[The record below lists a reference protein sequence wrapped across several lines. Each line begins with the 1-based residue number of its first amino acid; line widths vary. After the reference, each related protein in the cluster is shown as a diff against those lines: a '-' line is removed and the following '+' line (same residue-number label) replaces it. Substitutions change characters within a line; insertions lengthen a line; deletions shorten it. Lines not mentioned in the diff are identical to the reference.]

1 MNLPNKLTVTR
12 IILTIVIIILCLFPF
27 YSIGINFP
35 KFNISGLVVDSTY
48 FIAGVIYLIAA
59 ITDYFDGKIARSKN
73 LVTDTG
79 KLLDAI
85 ADKVLVNSV
94 LVIFACKGFVPAI
107 VPVIYIFRD
116 EVVNSLKMDALKK
129 GKVVAAIKSG
139 KIKTAS
145 MMIGLALMFFYNLPF
160 ELINLKVADFLIY
173 FAVIMSLVSL
183 YEYYKLWKKI
193 KWIDKYRHMNLVK
206 LN

>member
-1 MNLPNKLTVTR
+1 MNLPNKLTITR
-12 IILTIVIIILCLFPF
+12 IILTILIIILCLFPF
-27 YSIGINFP
+27 YSLNIYFP
-35 KFNISGLVVDSTY
+35 KFNIAGLVVDSTY
-48 FIAGVIYLIAA
+48 LIAGVIYIIAA
-59 ITDYFDGKIARSKN
+59 LTDYFDGMIARRDN
-73 LVTDTG
+73 LITDTG

-94 LVIFACKGFVPAI
+94 LIIFAVNGFLPSFVPI
-107 VPVIYIFRD
+107 IYIFRD
-116 EVVNSLKMDALKK
+116 EVVNALKMSALRK

-173 FAVIMSLVSL
+173 FAVIMSVVSGI
-183 YEYYKLWKKI
+183 EYYNLWKKI
-193 KWIDKYRHMNLVK
+193 K
-206 LN
+206 

>member
-1 MNLPNKLTVTR
+1 MKLPNRLTVAR
-12 IILTIVIIILCLFPF
+12 IILTIFIIFLCLFPF

-35 KFNISGLVVDSTY
+35 KFNINGLVVDSVY
-48 FIAGVIYLIAA
+48 FISGIIYIIAA
-59 ITDYFDGKIARSKN
+59 LTDYLDGSIARKNN

-94 LVIFACKGFVPAI
+94 LIIFACRGFIPVI

-116 EVVNSLKMDALKK
+116 EVVNALKMDILKK
-129 GKVVAAIKSG
+129 GYVTAAIKSG

-145 MMIGLALMFFYNLPF
+145 MMIGLGLMFFYNLPF

-173 FAVIMSLVSL
+173 FATVMSIVSAI
-183 YEYYKLWKKI
+183 EYYNIWKKT
-193 KWIDKYRHMNLVK
+193 KSKV
-206 LN
+206 

>member
-1 MNLPNKLTVTR
+1 MNLPNRLTLSR
-12 IILTIVIIILCLFPF
+12 IILTVVIIIICLFPF
-27 YSIGINFP
+27 YTLGINFP
-35 KFNISGLVVDSTY
+35 KINIGGIVVESTYLISG
-48 FIAGVIYLIAA
+48 IIYLVAA
-59 ITDYFDGKIARSKN
+59 FTDYLDGNIARSRN

-94 LVIFACKGFVPAI
+94 LVIFAVKGFIPAI

-116 EVVNSLKMDALKK
+116 EVVNALKMDALRR
-129 GKVVAAIKSG
+129 GVVVAAIKSG

-145 MMIGLALMFFYNLPF
+145 MMIGLGLMFFYNLPF

-173 FAVIMSLVSL
+173 FAVIMSVVSGI
-183 YEYYKLWKKI
+183 EYYNLWRKLK
-193 KWIDKYRHMNLVK
+193 
-206 LN
+206 

>member
-1 MNLPNKLTVTR
+1 MNVPNRLTVTR
-12 IILTIVIIILCLFPF
+12 IILTIIIIFLCLFPF

-35 KFNISGLVVDSTY
+35 KFNIGGLVVDSIY
-48 FIAGVIYLIAA
+48 FIAGVIYIIASF
-59 ITDYFDGKIARSKN
+59 TDYLDGSYARRN
-73 LVTDTG
+73 NQVTDTG

-94 LVIFACKGFVPAI
+94 LIIFAVRGFIPAI

-116 EVVNSLKMDALKK
+116 EVVNALKMDCLRR
-129 GKVVAAIKSG
+129 GKVVAAINSG

-173 FAVIMSLVSL
+173 FGAVMSIVSGI
-183 YEYYKLWKKI
+183 EYYNIWRK
-193 KWIDKYRHMNLVK
+193 VK
-206 LN
+206 